1 MKKKIVIAEMANSH
15 EGKFSI
21 AYEIIKQ
28 LTKSNVDAIKFQ
40 LFTADELLAKM
51 HSEFNHYKKLEMKKE
66 EWQKLVKYAKSKKM
80 KVYFDI
86 FGLKSAK
93 IAKELGADGYKIH
106 LSDIT
111 NPNLL
116 EYVGSLKK
124 PILLS
129 TAGAKE
135 FEIHKAIEKLHSKK
149 ITLMHGYQGF
159 PTKTHDLNL
168 KRLNELKLK
177 FGLPIGI
184 MDHVD
189 GNSNISQIIP
199 LLAIVF
205 DVQIIEKHITLS
217 RENKGIDY
225 FSSLTP
231 LEFQNFV
238 DLIKKSTLS
247 LGKREIQFSEDEFRY
262 RLKHK
267 KKTIAKTKLKKNT
280 IIKKSDLEYKRVD
293 KEIESLSYYDLIGK
307 RIIQNIEK
315 EEILTEKVIETKYKI
330 AAIIACR
337 NDSDRMYG
345 KPLQK
350 LGKYTILHHLIN
362 QLKTSKRI
370 NEIVL
375 AISENPGN
383 EIFIDFAKK
392 NKLKFVIGDDRN
404 VLQRLIIGAK
414 TVDANIVF
422 RVTSEN
428 PYIFWEGIDQL
439 IESHLKLNSDF
450 TFYDKLPIGSSF
462 EIINLQSLE
471 KSHKNGSDKHRS
483 ELCSL
488 YIRENQK
495 KFNINKIQPPKLVA
509 KPNIRLTV
517 DTPEDL
523 ILSRLI
529 YKRLGKRDR
538 PIKLQNILKF
548 LEQNSNLIKIN
559 SSIPLGVT
567 RIWY

>member
-1 MKKKIVIAEMANSH
+1 M
-15 EGKFSI
+15 
-21 AYEIIKQ
+21 
-28 LTKSNVDAIKFQ
+28 
-40 LFTADELLAKM
+40 
-51 HSEFNHYKKLEMKKE
+51 
-66 EWQKLVKYAKSKKM
+66 
-80 KVYFDI
+80 
-86 FGLKSAK
+86 
-93 IAKELGADGYKIH
+93 
-106 LSDIT
+106 
-111 NPNLL
+111 
-116 EYVGSLKK
+116 
-124 PILLS
+124 
-129 TAGAKE
+129 
-135 FEIHKAIEKLHSKK
+135 
-149 ITLMHGYQGF
+149 
-159 PTKTHDLNL
+159 
-168 KRLNELKLK
+168 
-177 FGLPIGI
+177 
-184 MDHVD
+184 
-189 GNSNISQIIP
+189 
-199 LLAIVF
+199 
-205 DVQIIEKHITLS
+205 
-217 RENKGIDY
+217 
-225 FSSLTP
+225 
-231 LEFQNFV
+231 
-238 DLIKKSTLS
+238 
-247 LGKREIQFSEDEFRY
+247 
-262 RLKHK
+262 
-267 KKTIAKTKLKKNT
+267 
-280 IIKKSDLEYKRVD
+280 
-293 KEIESLSYYDLIGK
+293 
-307 RIIQNIEK
+307 
-315 EEILTEKVIETKYKI
+315 TEKVIETKYKI

-414 TVDANIVF
+414 TVDADIVF

-509 KPNIRLTV
+509 KPDIRLTV

-548 LEQNSNLIKIN
+548 LEQNSNLIEIN